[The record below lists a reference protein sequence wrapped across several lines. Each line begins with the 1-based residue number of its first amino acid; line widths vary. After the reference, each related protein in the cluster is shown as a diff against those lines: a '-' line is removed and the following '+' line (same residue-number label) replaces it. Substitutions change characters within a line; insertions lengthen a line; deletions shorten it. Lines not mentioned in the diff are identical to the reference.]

1 VNHRHTNVSNF
12 TMLNCIRFQMGSLSN
27 SDMYSFM
34 VLGVGNLNKLHLTN
48 EGMQTDDLPIYH

>member
-1 VNHRHTNVSNF
+1 
-12 TMLNCIRFQMGSLSN
+12 MGSLSN